1 MAMRIRMYDNIAQYL
16 SDKEAIDAA
25 VLSVLESGEL
35 VMGPDVRAL
44 EEEFAA
50 YCGTNYAVGVTSGT
64 SALLLALRAL
74 GIGEGDEVITV
85 ANSDIPTSQAV
96 TLTGAK
102 VVWVDIEPIGCNM
115 DPDQIEAAITPK
127 TKAILPVHLHGVP
140 ADLDPILKI
149 SEKYDV
155 AVVDDAALAAGARY
169 RGNRIGSLG
178 SLTAFSTAPGKILGG
193 IGSGGLITTEDR
205 SLYNRLNTLRHYGRE
220 DPPYRDKQSMGPKW
234 PSDTIEIGYNER
246 IDSIQ
251 AAVLRIRLPQLDELS
266 VRRREIAEIYSKGFE
281 KVGVRYQQP
290 PPDSEA
296 VWRVF
301 TVLLP
306 DRDRVHAGLHA
317 VGIESSLAYVPADH
331 LDVCYRD
338 LGYRPGSLPETEVF
352 CNELLALPCHPYM
365 SNAEIDEVLTTVV
378 ELL

>member
-1 MAMRIRMYDNIAQYL
+1 MRIRMYDNVAQYR

-50 YCGTNYAVGVTSGT
+50 YCGTNYSVGVTSGT

-74 GIGEGDEVITV
+74 GIGQGDEVITV

-102 VVWVDIEPIGCNM
+102 VVWVDIEPVGCNM
-115 DPDQIEAAITPK
+115 DPDQVEAAITPK
-127 TKAILPVHLHGVP
+127 TRAVLPVHLHGVP
-140 ADLDPILKI
+140 ADLGPILKVA
-149 SEKYDV
+149 KNYDL

-169 RGNRIGSLG
+169 RGKRIGSLG

-193 IGSGGLITTEDR
+193 IGSGGLVTTEDR
-205 SLYNRLNTLRHYGRE
+205 KLYNRLNTLRHYGRE
-220 DPPYRDKQSMGPKW
+220 DPPYRDKQSIGPKW

-266 VRRREIAEIYSKGFE
+266 VRRREIAEIYSKGFG

-290 PPDSEA
+290 LADSEA

-306 DRDRVHAGLHA
+306 ERDRVHAGLNA

-338 LGYRPGSLPETEVF
+338 LGYRSGSLPETEVF
-352 CNELLALPCHPYM
+352 SNELLALPCHPYM
-365 SNAEIDEVLTTVV
+365 TDAEIEEVLASVI